1 MSDIVSEPKRP
12 SPNPLVRVP
21 ACRLSTSERAIPPV
35 DESVQVVQEAAL
47 LIDVDRVESYTLLC
61 TPTDLEAL
69 AAGFL
74 LTEGV
79 IDGLDEVATLTRCS
93 SNPMTIRVRL
103 TGQIPRIADPGR
115 NLLIVSSCGLCG
127 VEDLASRIVALPRVG
142 DTLQV
147 ETTFLRRS
155 TRTMRRRQPL
165 FAACGATHAAG
176 LFDASGELLGV
187 AEDTGRHNALDKVI
201 GQCLL
206 AGRSPVGCA
215 AVLSGRVSLELVG
228 KCARAGIELVSAV
241 SAPTSLAVEA
251 ADRCGIT
258 LCAFVRQ
265 TRATVFTHPHRV
277 KATLSRGSSSGGQ
290 GAPR

>member
-1 MSDIVSEPKRP
+1 MSDPEKP
-12 SPNPLVRVP
+12 SPNPLAGV
-21 ACRLSTSERAIPPV
+21 AAWRLSTTDRSARPI
-35 DESVQVVQEAAL
+35 DELVQVVREAAL
-47 LIDVDRVESYTLLC
+47 CIDVDGVESYTLLC
-61 TPTDLEAL
+61 TPTDIEAL
-69 AAGFL
+69 TAGFL

-79 IDGLDEVATLTRCS
+79 IDGLDDVAALRPCS
-93 SNPMTIRVRL
+93 SNPMTVRVRL
-103 TGQIPRIADPGR
+103 AGSIPRIADPGR

-127 VEDLASRIVALPRVG
+127 VEDLASRIAALPRVG
-142 DTLQV
+142 DALQV
-147 ETTFLRRS
+147 ETMFLRQCIRV
-155 TRTMRRRQPL
+155 MRRRQPL

-215 AVLSGRVSLELVG
+215 VVLSGRVSLELVG

-277 KATLSRGSSSGGQ
+277 KATLSRGLSSGGQ